1 MKTIAASLFAIAV
14 LSGAAQARVADQY
27 FTDLDRAAPYSVF
40 DDIQDSA
47 PRSPFD
53 ELNES
58 APRSTFDDIRD
69 SAPRAAT
76 GADTDT
82 RDLVGE

>member
-1 MKTIAASLFAIAV
+1 MKTIAASLLAIAV

-27 FTDLDRAAPYSVF
+27 FTDLNQTAPRAVF

-47 PRSPFD
+47 PRSSFD
-53 ELNES
+53 ELNDS
-58 APRSTFDDIRD
+58 APRSAFDDIRD

-76 GADTDT
+76 GTDAGA